1 MSEAAKNDGGG
12 MSACQHGGTLCS
24 LATMAFHCP
33 PKPPHVRSGQSGRH
47 WHQPTCPFKQLLCR
61 RISGLSTAPSSFL
74 GTAARDL
81 QCSLVRT
88 QNQLV
93 QARGGTGAWAK
104 GNRTCTRQGR
114 AHEGDSDE
122 EEEEGVN
129 SVTAKLSR

>member
-1 MSEAAKNDGGG
+1 MLVLCKADISESLLACLDYTPEKVLAAN
-12 MSACQHGGTLCS
+12 
-24 LATMAFHCP
+24 
-33 PKPPHVRSGQSGRH
+33 
-47 WHQPTCPFKQLLCR
+47 
-61 RISGLSTAPSSFL
+61 SSFL
-74 GTAARDL
+74 GTEARDL